1 MPRPDSLP
9 RATHYRISDRRFA
22 TSTASVRIAPD
33 ALALQVWG
41 DAWDDA
47 TTPRTDRPAR
57 FNAGYRLYAFAAPLG
72 RTFAPSFTYRQ
83 RGN

>member
-9 RATHYRISDRRFA
+9 HTTHYQMSDYRHQRSTLRIH
-22 TSTASVRIAPD
+22 PD

-41 DAWDDA
+41 DAWTDE
-47 TTPRTDRPAR
+47 TQPRTDRPAR

-83 RGN
+83 RVN